1 MNNVTLPMVLWN
13 LLGECVVEL
22 PFFLDGGIYG
32 DELLGV
38 SGFFSSTPSCTNE
51 VPSTAMYHS
60 SNSFDRYVYGGNS
73 FSGN

>member
-13 LLGECVVEL
+13 LLGECVAEL

-38 SGFFSSTPSCTNE
+38 SGVFSSTPSCTKGGSE
-51 VPSTAMYHS
+51 
-60 SNSFDRYVYGGNS
+60 YGNVS
-73 FSGN
+73 LIQLV